1 VQLFHAHLTVVP
13 AAIVLVPGLKESLVT
28 EIPPTGGGVLIP
40 LLGGAVVP
48 PPLPPHPLSEAT
60 ASNTKAPFM
69 VKRLLAQLVSEE
81 TLHMC
86 AGRNKRPYMV
96 GAVDDFY
103 CAVSGGD
110 DSATVTVTLR
120 RGWF

>member
-1 VQLFHAHLTVVP
+1 VQLFHAHFTVVP
-13 AAIVLVPGLKESLVT
+13 AATVLVPGLKELLLT

-40 LLGGAVVP
+40 LFGGAVVP

-69 VKRLLAQLVSEE
+69 VKRLLAQLVSKE
-81 TLHMC
+81 TLRRC
-86 AGRNKRPYMV
+86 KGRNKRLCMPWT
-96 GAVDDFY
+96 VDDCY

-110 DSATVTVTLR
+110 DSATVTITPR
-120 RGWF
+120 RE

>member
-1 VQLFHAHLTVVP
+1 MVVP
-13 AAIVLVPGLKESLVT
+13 AATVFVPGLKELLLT
-28 EIPPTGGGVLIP
+28 EIPPAGGGVLIP
-40 LLGGAVVP
+40 LFGGAVVP

-60 ASNTKAPFM
+60 ASNTKAPFI

-81 TLHMC
+81 TLRRC
-86 AGRNKRPYMV
+86 TGRYKRLYMP

-110 DSATVTVTLR
+110 DSATVTITPR
-120 RGWF
+120 REWF

>member
-1 VQLFHAHLTVVP
+1 VVP
-13 AAIVLVPGLKESLVT
+13 AATVFVPGLKELLLT
-28 EIPPTGGGVLIP
+28 EIPPTGGGVLTP

-60 ASNTKAPFM
+60 ARITKATFM
-69 VKRLLAQLVSEE
+69 VKRLLGQLVSEE
-81 TLHMC
+81 TLRMC
-86 AGRNKRPYMV
+86 AERNKRPDML
-96 GAVDDFY
+96 GAVDDCY

-110 DSATVTVTLR
+110 DSATVTVTPR